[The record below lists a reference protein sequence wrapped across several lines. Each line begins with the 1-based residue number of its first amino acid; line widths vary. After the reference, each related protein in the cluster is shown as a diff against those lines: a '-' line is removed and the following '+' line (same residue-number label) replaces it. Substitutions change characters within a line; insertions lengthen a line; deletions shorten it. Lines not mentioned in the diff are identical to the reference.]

1 MPAYSYIAFNADGK
15 KQSGYISANSEREAR
30 KLIKALSLTPIGIE
44 ESTKAL
50 KNKARVGSKALVLAT
65 RQMSTLLDSD
75 IALDEALKIVADHVS
90 NQELSSIF
98 YEIREQVI
106 QGRRLGQAMMNFPN
120 VFPNAYV
127 SLVGAGD
134 ASGKLGLMFNN
145 LADYLEESEQI
156 KQKIF
161 SALTYPAILI
171 VFSIGVI
178 VALLTFVMPQVVSQ
192 FIRAGVD
199 LPLLTEI
206 LLTISNSMPVIIM
219 VCLMVCFSLL
229 LIYRKILAN
238 QTKLIALHKRWLSL
252 PLIGDFILKADL
264 ERFSSTM
271 HLLLNSGIT
280 LDTAMQESSKVV
292 NNQYLNQLINQANKE
307 ISEGRDFIVSLEDTS
322 IFPDIFI
329 QLIASGYIAGNLTD
343 MFQKV
348 SEFMKSEIEAR
359 RSMVLSLLEPAVIII
374 MGGFILLIVL
384 AILIPIM
391 QMNAVTIG

>member
-206 LLTISNSMPVIIM
+206 LLTVSNNMPVIIM

-292 NNQYLNQLINQANKE
+292 NNQYLNQSINQANKE

>member
-65 RQMSTLLDSD
+65 RQMATLLESD

-120 VFPNAYV
+120 VFPNTYV

-171 VFSIGVI
+171 IFSIGVI
-178 VALLTFVMPQVVSQ
+178 AALLTFVMPQVVSQ

-229 LIYRKILAN
+229 LIYRKILVN

-280 LDTAMQESSKVV
+280 LDAAMQESSKVV

>member
-65 RQMSTLLDSD
+65 RQMATLLESD

-120 VFPNAYV
+120 VFPNTYV

-171 VFSIGVI
+171 IFSIGVI
-178 VALLTFVMPQVVSQ
+178 AALLTFVMPQVVSQ

-229 LIYRKILAN
+229 LIYRKILVN

-280 LDTAMQESSKVV
+280 LDAAMQESSKVV

-307 ISEGRDFIVSLEDTS
+307 ISEGKDFIVSLEDTS

>member
-50 KNKARVGSKALVLAT
+50 KNKAHVGSKALVLAT

-206 LLTISNSMPVIIM
+206 LLTVSNNMPVIIM
-219 VCLMVCFSLL
+219 VSLMVCFSLL

>member
-50 KNKARVGSKALVLAT
+50 KNKARVGSKVLVLAT
-65 RQMSTLLDSD
+65 RQMATLLESD

-120 VFPNAYV
+120 VFPNTYV

-292 NNQYLNQLINQANKE
+292 NNQYLNQSINQANKE

>member
-206 LLTISNSMPVIIM
+206 LLTISNNMPVIIM
-219 VCLMVCFSLL
+219 VSLMVCFSLL

>member
-206 LLTISNSMPVIIM
+206 LLTISNNMPVIIM
-219 VCLMVCFSLL
+219 VSLMVCFSLL

-374 MGGFILLIVL
+374 MGCFILLIVL

>member
-65 RQMSTLLDSD
+65 RQMATLLESD

-120 VFPNAYV
+120 VFPNTYV

>member
-65 RQMSTLLDSD
+65 RQMATLLESD

-120 VFPNAYV
+120 VFPNTYV

-229 LIYRKILAN
+229 LIYRKILVN

>member
-1 MPAYSYIAFNADGK
+1 
-15 KQSGYISANSEREAR
+15 
-30 KLIKALSLTPIGIE
+30 
-44 ESTKAL
+44 
-50 KNKARVGSKALVLAT
+50 
-65 RQMSTLLDSD
+65 
-75 IALDEALKIVADHVS
+75 
-90 NQELSSIF
+90 
-98 YEIREQVI
+98 
-106 QGRRLGQAMMNFPN
+106 
-120 VFPNAYV
+120 
-127 SLVGAGD
+127 
-134 ASGKLGLMFNN
+134 
-145 LADYLEESEQI
+145 
-156 KQKIF
+156 
-161 SALTYPAILI
+161 
-171 VFSIGVI
+171 
-178 VALLTFVMPQVVSQ
+178 
-192 FIRAGVD
+192 
-199 LPLLTEI
+199 
-206 LLTISNSMPVIIM
+206 M

>member
-65 RQMSTLLDSD
+65 RQMATLLESD

-120 VFPNAYV
+120 VFPNTYV

-171 VFSIGVI
+171 IFSIGVI
-178 VALLTFVMPQVVSQ
+178 AALLTFVMPQVVSQ